1 MVENNKEYEA
11 VPPRDT
17 LGHAAVLVKQY
28 TATIRHLTVHLKLYG
43 PAPEWTLVREQQDR
57 SGEVH
62 RQILAIP
69 DPPYL
74 LRFLE
79 ADPLIHQ
86 LRRGYDEI
94 LQVITDPH

>member
-1 MVENNKEYEA
+1 MRINQDSNVNQSSD
-11 VPPRDT
+11 P
-17 LGHAAVLVKQY
+17 GGSSSVLVKQH
-28 TATIRHLTVHLKLYG
+28 TATIRHVTVHLKLYG
-43 PAPEWTLVREQQDR
+43 PAPEWTLVREQQDQ

-69 DPPYL
+69 DVPYL
-74 LRFLE
+74 LRFLD

-94 LQVITDPH
+94 LRVIVDSH